1 MTYRHDSRWES
12 YTLQKSFDGFAK
24 DLLEALMR
32 VRCSEEVGHGLCTS
46 LWLRSDFMQ
55 EQKRAIIFIGHSFGG
70 LLIKQVRHARIR
82 RVPVSAHNALGL
94 AHGL

>member
-32 VRCSEEVGHGLCTS
+32 VRRLEEV
-46 LWLRSDFMQ
+46 
-55 EQKRAIIFIGHSFGG
+55 
-70 LLIKQVRHARIR
+70 
-82 RVPVSAHNALGL
+82 
-94 AHGL
+94 